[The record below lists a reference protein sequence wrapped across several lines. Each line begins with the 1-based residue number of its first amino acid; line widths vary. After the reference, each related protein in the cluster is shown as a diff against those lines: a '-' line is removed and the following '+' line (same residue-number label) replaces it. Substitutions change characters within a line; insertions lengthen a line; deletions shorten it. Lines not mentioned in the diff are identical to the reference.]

1 MTDWNTHH
9 PPHDHPDFDA
19 YLNNLTD
26 DDLAAIN
33 GAIGQSVT
41 EPPDSARYRQHS
53 GAETTPDNDLNHQ

>member
-1 MTDWNTHH
+1 MTDWTNHH

-33 GAIGQSVT
+33 CAITQTAT
-41 EPPDSARYRQHS
+41 EPSDSTHHHQQADTE
-53 GAETTPDNDLNHQ
+53 ATPDNDLNHH